1 MEAGAAKPLGAAVAP
16 STSFHSRLP
25 EAEIATTAPS
35 PIGFVGSHEPSFSRT
50 ELLKEA
56 KSHQILKRENYGW
69 EGNLKYTQREF
80 Q

>member
-1 MEAGAAKPLGAAVAP
+1 MNAAAVALLLWGTSSGGEARVEAGAAKPLGAAVAP

-50 ELLKEA
+50 ELLKGA
-56 KSHQILKRENYGW
+56 
-69 EGNLKYTQREF
+69 
-80 Q
+80 